1 MDASGITP
9 KESVPASRKLGAEDA
24 RTLAA
29 AATTVIVAKG
39 KKRDTFKPGGKP
51 TAEVIEGML
60 GPTGNLRAPTIVVG
74 KTVMVGFSDEAYA
87 ELLK

>member
-24 RTLAA
+24 RSLAA
-29 AATTVIVAKG
+29 AAATVIVAKG
-39 KKRDTFKPGGKP
+39 KQVQSFKPGGKP
-51 TAEVIEGML
+51 TREVIEAML

-74 KTVMVGFSDEAYA
+74 KTLVVGYSEESYKDV
-87 ELLK
+87 LG